1 MEEQVKD
8 TVSED
13 GAAETQ
19 VIRLLSTEGV
29 GQQLKKYRKN
39 LCMSRRVFCDYV
51 YKLTG
56 YKISMSTLVGWE
68 SGNTND
74 GAITLIVFALDMISK
89 ECGSR
94 ISGMIRFY
102 NKLA

>member
-1 MEEQVKD
+1 MEENQI
-8 TVSED
+8 
-13 GAAETQ
+13 
-19 VIRLLSTEGV
+19 IRLVSDDSV
-29 GQQLKKYRKN
+29 GQQLKKYRKS
-39 LCMSRRVFCDYV
+39 LCMSRRVFCDHV

-56 YKISMSTLVGWE
+56 YRISTSTLVGWE

-89 ECGSR
+89 ECGCR

>member
-8 TVSED
+8 NFSGD
-13 GAAETQ
+13 GATETQ
-19 VIRLLSTEGV
+19 VIRLLSTDEV
-29 GQQLKKYRKN
+29 GLQLKRYRKN
-39 LCMSRRVFCDYV
+39 LCMSRRVFCDHV
-51 YKLTG
+51 YSLTG
-56 YKISMSTLVGWE
+56 YRISTSTLVGWE